1 MWDIHWQALQNRCQE
16 NLAFFFQEG
25 KSWQKRTRLNMDL
38 EMKVEELYHCF
49 ITLSLPVYPKA
60 TYFHL
65 LSSCNKHKL
74 TFLFSTVFT
83 YVSNKV
89 LNKESINSLLW
100 QKNRK
105 DGHYVLSSKNATVQ
119 LRYLNEMCKLP
130 WYSLPFLWSHKKR
143 QAPPHG
149 KSDPS

>member
-1 MWDIHWQALQNRCQE
+1 
-16 NLAFFFQEG
+16 
-25 KSWQKRTRLNMDL
+25 MDL
-38 EMKVEELYHCF
+38 EIKVEELYHCF
-49 ITLSLPVYPKA
+49 IILSLPVYPKA
-60 TYFHL
+60 IYFHL

-119 LRYLNEMCKLP
+119 LRYLTEMYKLP
-130 WYSLPFLWSHKKR
+130 
-143 QAPPHG
+143 
-149 KSDPS
+149 